1 MFVGSGHLEF
11 QEEEE
16 EEEEAILNLL
26 AGYKPPTKRAVLR
39 DKEFRVKCS
48 QEISSDDRNK

>member
-16 EEEEAILNLL
+16 EETILNLL
-26 AGYKPPTKRAVLR
+26 AGYKSPIKRAALR
-39 DKEFRVKCS
+39 DKAFRVKCS
-48 QEISSDDRNK
+48 QEISSDDISLY